1 MKLRSVTTIILLS
14 VFGLITYA
22 QQMAPLPIDPKVK
35 YGKLE
40 NGLTYYIRHNAFPK
54 NRAEFYIAQNVGSI
68 LENDSQRGLA
78 HFLEHMAFNGSKNFP
93 GKSMLNYLES
103 NGVKFGTDVNAYTS
117 FDETVYNISNVPV
130 NREGIV
136 DSCLLI
142 LHDWSNAIALEDK
155 EIDEERGVI
164 REEWR
169 TRTNAN
175 MRILEKLIPQV
186 FAGSQYANRMPIGT
200 MDIVMNFPYQTL
212 KDYYHKWYRPDLQ
225 GIIIV
230 GDIDADKTEKKL
242 KEIFNTI
249 PKPENAAE
257 RIYYTVPDNKEP
269 IIAIAKDKEA
279 TGSQVTVY
287 YKHKP
292 MTKELKATIAG
303 IAGIYLKSVTSMM
316 LNDRLKEI
324 SEKPNAPFMSAYS
337 YDANFIVS
345 KTMDAFTT
353 MAVSKE
359 GETQKA
365 LKALL
370 QETERV
376 NRFGFTESEYE
387 RAKANLLSMIESM
400 YKEREKQKNNSYV
413 EEYVSHF
420 TDGGSIC
427 GIETDYMLLNKVA
440 ASTGI
445 EQVNKYIQDLIGEEN
460 IVVTITG
467 PEKDG
472 VSYPSEAEILTLLKE
487 IKNEELQPYTDKVS
501 NEPLISHEPK
511 AGSIIKTT
519 TDKKFGTTIWTL
531 SNGAKVVI
539 KPTTF
544 KDDEILMTGIS
555 KGGNLLYE
563 DKDIPNLKIFN
574 NIIDLG
580 GLGNFNNIDLKK
592 VLAGKNVSLSIGLDD
607 RSEIVNGSSTPKDL
621 VTLMQLLY
629 LSFTDQHKDPEAVE
643 AWKSKIKDMLKNA
656 SANPRA
662 AFKDSLNV
670 ALYKENPRKM
680 SLKPEEID
688 QTDYDRILQIW
699 KERFGDASDFTFTFV
714 GNIDEKELKPLVE
727 KYIAS
732 LPSTY
737 SKEKPGTDKVGIRM
751 ENYTNHFE
759 KPMQTLTS
767 TVYAA
772 YVGKCKYSLENN
784 IKLNMFDQIM
794 DIVYTATIREE
805 EGGTYGVGTQSVLSK
820 ETDTW
825 MFLFGFDTN
834 PEMQKKL
841 QKRAISELEKTITEG
856 PSEKDFN
863 KVKEYMLKSH
873 TENLHENKYWLGV
886 INTYNRYGIDNM
898 SGFEDI
904 VKKQT
909 PESIQKLMKKLF
921 SKAAFIEVSM
931 KGVQE

>member
-1 MKLRSVTTIILLS
+1 MKLRSITTIIVLAI
-14 VFGLITYA
+14 FGLTVTA

-40 NGLTYYIRHNAFPK
+40 NGLTYYIRHNSFPK

-68 LENDSQRGLA
+68 LENDTQRGLA

-130 NREGIV
+130 NRDGII

-142 LHDWSNAIALEDK
+142 LHDWANAIALEDK

-230 GDIDADKTEKKL
+230 GDIDVEKTEKKL
-242 KEIFNTI
+242 QEIFNTI

-269 IIAIAKDKEA
+269 IVAIAKDKEA
-279 TGSQVTVY
+279 TSSQVTVY

-292 MTKELKATIAG
+292 MPKELKATIAG
-303 IAGIYLKSVTSMM
+303 ILNIYLKSVTSMM

-324 SEKPNAPFMSAYS
+324 SEKPEAPFMSAYS
-337 YDANFIVS
+337 YDGNFIVS

-353 MAVSKE
+353 MAISKE
-359 GETQKA
+359 GETENA

-376 NRFGFTESEYE
+376 NQFGFTESEYE
-387 RAKANLLSMIESM
+387 RAKANLLSMIENM
-400 YKEREKQKNNSYV
+400 YKEREKQKNSSYV
-413 EEYVSHF
+413 EEYVTHF

-427 GIETDYMLLNKVA
+427 GIETDYALLNKVA
-440 ASTGI
+440 ASTDI

-467 PEKDG
+467 PEKEG
-472 VSYPSEAEILTLLKE
+472 VSYPSETEILTLLKAVKDE
-487 IKNEELQPYTDKVS
+487 KLQPYVDKIS
-501 NEPLISHEPK
+501 DEPLIAQEPE
-511 AGSIIKTT
+511 AGSIVKTSI
-519 TDKKFGTTIWTL
+519 DKKFGTTIWTL

-544 KDDEILMTGIS
+544 KDDEILLSGIS
-555 KGGNLLYE
+555 KGGSLLYG
-563 DKDIPNLKIFN
+563 DRDISNLKVFN

-592 VLAGKNVSLSIGLDD
+592 VLAGKNVSLSIGLDS
-607 RSEIVNGSSTPKDL
+607 RSEIVSGSSTPKDL
-621 VTLMQLLY
+621 ATLMQLLY
-629 LSFTDQHKDPEAVE
+629 LSFTDQHKDDDAVN
-643 AWKSKIKDMLKNA
+643 AWKSKIKDMLKNV
-656 SANPRA
+656 SANPRS
-662 AFKDSLNV
+662 AFQDSLNV
-670 ALYKENPRKM
+670 ALYKTNPRKM
-680 SLKPEEID
+680 NLKVEEID
-688 QTDYDRILQIW
+688 EIDYERILQIW

-714 GNIDEKELKPLVE
+714 GNIDENKLKPLVE

-737 SKEKPGTDKVGIRM
+737 SKEKPGIDKIGIRM
-751 ENYTNHFE
+751 DDYSNHFE
-759 KPMQTLTS
+759 KPMQTVTS

-772 YVGKCKYSLENN
+772 YVGKCKYSLENS

-834 PEMQKKL
+834 PEMQEKL
-841 QKRAISELEKTITEG
+841 EKRAIAELETVVKEG
-856 PSEKDFN
+856 PSEEDFN

-873 TENLHENKYWLGV
+873 AENLHENKYWLG
-886 INTYNRYGIDNM
+886 IIDTYNRYGIDNM
-898 SGFEDI
+898 SNFETI
-904 VKKQT
+904 VQKQT
-909 PESIQKLMKKLF
+909 PESIRKLLKKLF
-921 SKAAFIEVSM
+921 AKAAFIEVSM
-931 KGVQE
+931 KGIQE

>member
-1 MKLRSVTTIILLS
+1 MKLRNLTTVILLM
-14 VFGLITYA
+14 VFGLITTA
-22 QQMAPLPIDPKVK
+22 QQMVPLPIDPKVK

-40 NGLTYYIRHNAFPK
+40 NGLTYYIRHNSFPK

-93 GKSMLNYLES
+93 GKSMLNYLEA
-103 NGVKFGTDVNAYTS
+103 NGVKFGTDVNAYTA

-130 NREGIV
+130 NREGII

-175 MRILEKLIPQV
+175 MRILEKLIPQI

-225 GIIIV
+225 AIIIV
-230 GDIDADKTEKKL
+230 GDINVDITEKKL

-292 MTKELKATIAG
+292 LTKELKATIAG
-303 IAGIYLKSVTSMM
+303 VTDSYLKSVTAMM

-337 YDANFIVS
+337 YDGNFIVS

-353 MAVSKE
+353 MAISKE
-359 GETQKA
+359 GETANA

-376 NRFGFTESEYE
+376 NRFGFTDSEYQ
-387 RAKANLLSMIESM
+387 RAKANLMSMLESM
-400 YKEREKQKNNSYV
+400 YKEREKQKNSSYV

-420 TDGGSIC
+420 TDGGSIS
-427 GIETDYMLLNKVA
+427 GIETDYALFKKIA
-440 ASTGI
+440 SSTGI
-445 EQVNKYIQDLIGEEN
+445 DQINKYIQNLIGEEN

-467 PEKDG
+467 PEKEG
-472 VSYPSEAEILTLLKE
+472 VSYPSETEILSLLKNT
-487 IKNEELQPYTDKVS
+487 KKEELQPYADKVS
-501 NEPLISHEPK
+501 NEPLISKEPT
-511 AGSIIKTT
+511 AGNIVKTMI
-519 TDKKFGTTIWTL
+519 DKKFGTTTWIL

-544 KDDEILMTGIS
+544 KDDEILMSGIS
-555 KGGNLLYE
+555 KGGSLLYGE
-563 DKDIPNLKIFN
+563 KDIPNLKVFN

-592 VLAGKNVSLSIGLDD
+592 VLAGKNVALTIGLDD

-621 VTLMQLLY
+621 PTLMQLLY
-629 LSFTDQHKDPEAVE
+629 LSFTDQHKDIEAVE
-643 AWKSKIKDMLKNA
+643 AWKSKVKDMLKNV
-656 SANPRA
+656 SANPRS

-670 ALYKENPRKM
+670 ALYKTNQRKM

-688 QTDYDRILQIW
+688 RTDYDRILQIW

-714 GNIDEKELKPLVE
+714 GNINEQELKPLVE

-737 SKEKPGTDKVGIRM
+737 SKEKPGIDKIGIRM
-751 ENYTNHFE
+751 NNYTNHFE

-784 IKLNMFDQIM
+784 IKLSMFDQIM

-820 ETDTW
+820 ETNTW
-825 MFLFGFDTN
+825 MFLLGFDTN
-834 PEMQKKL
+834 PEMQEKL
-841 QKRAISELEKTITEG
+841 QKRAIAELQKTVTDG

-863 KVKEYMLKSH
+863 KVKEYMLKNH
-873 TENLHENKYWLGV
+873 TENLHENKYWLGK
-886 INTYNRYGIDNM
+886 INTYNRYGIDDL
-898 SGFEDI
+898 SEFEDI
-904 VKKQT
+904 VQKQT
-909 PESIQKLMKKLF
+909 PESIQKFMKKLF
-921 SKAAFIEVSM
+921 SKAALIEVSM
-931 KGVQE
+931 KGIQE

>member
-1 MKLRSVTTIILLS
+1 MKLRNLTTVILLM
-14 VFGLITYA
+14 VFGLITTA

-40 NGLTYYIRHNAFPK
+40 NGLTYYIRHNSFPK

-93 GKSMLNYLES
+93 GKSMLNYLEA
-103 NGVKFGTDVNAYTS
+103 NGVKFGTDVNAYTA

-175 MRILEKLIPQV
+175 MRILEKLIPQI

-230 GDIDADKTEKKL
+230 GDIDVDKTEKKL

-249 PKPENAAE
+249 PKPVNAAE

-292 MTKELKATIAG
+292 LTKELKATIAG
-303 IAGIYLKSVTSMM
+303 IADSYLKSVTAMM

-337 YDANFIVS
+337 YDGNFIVS

-353 MAVSKE
+353 MAISKE
-359 GETQKA
+359 GETENA

-387 RAKANLLSMIESM
+387 RAKANLMSMLESM
-400 YKEREKQKNNSYV
+400 YKEREKQKNSSYV
-413 EEYVSHF
+413 DEYVSHF
-420 TDGGSIC
+420 TDGGSIS
-427 GIETDYMLLNKVA
+427 GIETDYALFNQIA
-440 ASTGI
+440 SSTGI
-445 EQVNKYIQDLIGEEN
+445 DQINQYIQDLIGEEN

-467 PEKDG
+467 PEKEG
-472 VSYPSEAEILTLLKE
+472 ISYPSEAEILSLLKNTKE
-487 IKNEELQPYTDKVS
+487 EELQPYADKVS
-501 NEPLISHEPK
+501 NEPLISQEPK
-511 AGSIIKTT
+511 AGSIVKTT

-539 KPTTF
+539 KPTAF
-544 KDDEILMTGIS
+544 KDDEILMSGIS
-555 KGGNLLYE
+555 KGGSLLYGE
-563 DKDIPNLKIFN
+563 KDIPNLKVFN

-592 VLAGKNVSLSIGLDD
+592 VLAGKNVALTIGLDD
-607 RSEIVNGSSTPKDL
+607 RSEVVNGSSTPKDL
-621 VTLMQLLY
+621 PTLMQLLY
-629 LSFTDQHKDPEAVE
+629 LSFTDQHKDVEAVE
-643 AWKSKIKDMLKNA
+643 AWKSKVKDMLKNMN
-656 SANPRA
+656 ANPRS
-662 AFKDSLNV
+662 AFKDSLNI
-670 ALYKENPRKM
+670 ALYKANQRRM

-688 QTDYDRILQIW
+688 QANYDRILQIW
-699 KERFGDASDFTFTFV
+699 QERFGDASDFTFTFV
-714 GNIDEKELKPLVE
+714 GNVDENELKPLVE

-732 LPSTY
+732 LPSAY
-737 SKEKPGTDKVGIRM
+737 SKEKPGIDKMGIRM
-751 ENYTNHFE
+751 DNYVNHFE

-784 IKLNMFDQIM
+784 IKLSMFDQIM

-805 EGGTYGVGTQSVLSK
+805 EGGTYGVGTQSLLSK

-834 PEMQKKL
+834 PEMQEKL
-841 QKRAISELEKTITEG
+841 QKRAIAELQKTVAEG
-856 PSEKDFN
+856 PSENDFN

-873 TENLHENKYWLGV
+873 TENLHENKYWLGK
-886 INTYNRYGIDNM
+886 INTYNRYGIDDM

-904 VKKQT
+904 VRKQT
-909 PESIQKLMKKLF
+909 PKTIQQFMKKLF
-921 SKAAFIEVSM
+921 SKAALIEVSM
-931 KGVQE
+931 KGIQE

>member
-1 MKLRSVTTIILLS
+1 MKLRSITTIIVLAI
-14 VFGLITYA
+14 FGLTVTA

-40 NGLTYYIRHNAFPK
+40 NGLTYYIRHNSFPK

-68 LENDSQRGLA
+68 LENDTQRGLA

-130 NREGIV
+130 NRDGIV

-142 LHDWSNAIALEDK
+142 LHDWANAIALEDK

-230 GDIDADKTEKKL
+230 GDIDVEKTEKKL
-242 KEIFNTI
+242 QEIFNTI

-269 IIAIAKDKEA
+269 IVAIAKDKEA
-279 TGSQVTVY
+279 TSSQVTVY

-292 MTKELKATIAG
+292 MPKELKATIAG
-303 IAGIYLKSVTSMM
+303 ILNIYLKSVTSMM

-324 SEKPNAPFMSAYS
+324 SEKPEAPFMSAYS
-337 YDANFIVS
+337 YDGNFIVS

-353 MAVSKE
+353 MAISKE
-359 GETQKA
+359 GETENA

-376 NRFGFTESEYE
+376 NQFGFTESEYE
-387 RAKANLLSMIESM
+387 RAKANLLSMIENM
-400 YKEREKQKNNSYV
+400 YKEREKQKNSSYV
-413 EEYVSHF
+413 EEYVTHF

-427 GIETDYMLLNKVA
+427 GIETDYALLNKVA
-440 ASTGI
+440 ASTDI

-467 PEKDG
+467 PEKEG
-472 VSYPSEAEILTLLKE
+472 VSYPSETEILTLLKAVKDE
-487 IKNEELQPYTDKVS
+487 KLQPYVDKIS
-501 NEPLISHEPK
+501 DEPLIAQEPE
-511 AGSIIKTT
+511 AGSIVKTSI
-519 TDKKFGTTIWTL
+519 DKKFGTTIWTL

-544 KDDEILMTGIS
+544 KDDEILLSGIS
-555 KGGNLLYE
+555 KGGSLLYG
-563 DKDIPNLKIFN
+563 DKDISNLKVFN

-592 VLAGKNVSLSIGLDD
+592 VLAGKNVSLSIGLDS
-607 RSEIVNGSSTPKDL
+607 RSEIVSGSSTPKDL
-621 VTLMQLLY
+621 ATLMQLLY
-629 LSFTDQHKDPEAVE
+629 LSFTDQHKDDDAVN
-643 AWKSKIKDMLKNA
+643 AWKSKIKDMLKNV
-656 SANPRA
+656 SANPRS
-662 AFKDSLNV
+662 AFQDSLNV
-670 ALYKENPRKM
+670 ALYKTNPRKM
-680 SLKPEEID
+680 NLKVEEID
-688 QTDYDRILQIW
+688 EIDYERILQIW

-714 GNIDEKELKPLVE
+714 GNIDENKLKPLVE

-737 SKEKPGTDKVGIRM
+737 SKEKPGIDKIGIRM
-751 ENYTNHFE
+751 DDYSNHFE
-759 KPMQTLTS
+759 KPMQTVTS

-772 YVGKCKYSLENN
+772 YVGKCKYSLENS

-834 PEMQKKL
+834 PEMQEKL
-841 QKRAISELEKTITEG
+841 EKRAIAELKTVVKEG
-856 PSEKDFN
+856 PSEEDFN

-873 TENLHENKYWLGV
+873 AENLHENKYWLG
-886 INTYNRYGIDNM
+886 IIDTYNRYGIDNM
-898 SGFEDI
+898 SNFETI
-904 VKKQT
+904 VQKQT
-909 PESIQKLMKKLF
+909 PESIRKLLKKLF
-921 SKAAFIEVSM
+921 AKAAFIEVSM
-931 KGVQE
+931 KGIQE

>member
-1 MKLRSVTTIILLS
+1 MKLRSITTIIVLAI
-14 VFGLITYA
+14 FGLTVTA

-40 NGLTYYIRHNAFPK
+40 NGLTYYIRHNSFPK

-68 LENDSQRGLA
+68 LENDTQRGLA

-130 NREGIV
+130 NRDGIV

-142 LHDWSNAIALEDK
+142 LHDWANAIALEDK

-230 GDIDADKTEKKL
+230 GDIDVEKTEKKL
-242 KEIFNTI
+242 QEIFNTI

-269 IIAIAKDKEA
+269 IVAIAKDKEA
-279 TGSQVTVY
+279 TSSQVTVY

-292 MTKELKATIAG
+292 MPKELKATIAG
-303 IAGIYLKSVTSMM
+303 ILNIYLKSVTSMM

-324 SEKPNAPFMSAYS
+324 SEKPEAPFMSAYS
-337 YDANFIVS
+337 YDGNFIVS

-353 MAVSKE
+353 MAISKE
-359 GETQKA
+359 GETENA

-376 NRFGFTESEYE
+376 NQFGFTESEYE
-387 RAKANLLSMIESM
+387 RAKANLLSMIENM
-400 YKEREKQKNNSYV
+400 YKEREKQKNSSYV
-413 EEYVSHF
+413 EEYVTHF

-427 GIETDYMLLNKVA
+427 GIETDYALLNKVA
-440 ASTGI
+440 ASTDI

-467 PEKDG
+467 PEKEG
-472 VSYPSEAEILTLLKE
+472 VSYPSETEILTLLKAVKDE
-487 IKNEELQPYTDKVS
+487 KLQPYVDKIS
-501 NEPLISHEPK
+501 DEPLIAQEPE
-511 AGSIIKTT
+511 AGSIVKTSI
-519 TDKKFGTTIWTL
+519 DKKFGTTIWTL

-544 KDDEILMTGIS
+544 KDDEILLSGIS
-555 KGGNLLYE
+555 KGGSLLYG
-563 DKDIPNLKIFN
+563 DKDISNLKVFN

-592 VLAGKNVSLSIGLDD
+592 VLAGKNVSLSIGLDS
-607 RSEIVNGSSTPKDL
+607 RSEIVSGSSTPKDL
-621 VTLMQLLY
+621 ATLMQLLY
-629 LSFTDQHKDPEAVE
+629 LSFTDQHKDDDAVN
-643 AWKSKIKDMLKNA
+643 AWKSKIKDMLKNI
-656 SANPRA
+656 SANPRS
-662 AFKDSLNV
+662 AFQDSLNV
-670 ALYKENPRKM
+670 ALYKTNPRKM
-680 SLKPEEID
+680 NLKVEEID
-688 QTDYDRILQIW
+688 EIDYERILQIW

-714 GNIDEKELKPLVE
+714 GNIDENKLKPLVE

-737 SKEKPGTDKVGIRM
+737 SKEKPGIDKIGIRM
-751 ENYTNHFE
+751 DDYSNHFE
-759 KPMQTLTS
+759 KPMQTVTS

-772 YVGKCKYSLENN
+772 YVGKCKYSLENS

-834 PEMQKKL
+834 PEMQEKL
-841 QKRAISELEKTITEG
+841 EKRAIAELETVVKEG
-856 PSEKDFN
+856 PSEEDFN

-873 TENLHENKYWLGV
+873 AENLHENKYWLG
-886 INTYNRYGIDNM
+886 IIDTYNRYGIDNM
-898 SGFEDI
+898 SNFETI
-904 VKKQT
+904 VQKQT
-909 PESIQKLMKKLF
+909 PESIRKLLKKLF
-921 SKAAFIEVSM
+921 AKAAFIEVSM
-931 KGVQE
+931 KGIQE

>member
-22 QQMAPLPIDPKVK
+22 QQMAPLPIDPQVK

-359 GETQKA
+359 GETQKV

-487 IKNEELQPYTDKVS
+487 IKN
-501 NEPLISHEPK
+501 
-511 AGSIIKTT
+511 
-519 TDKKFGTTIWTL
+519 
-531 SNGAKVVI
+531 
-539 KPTTF
+539 
-544 KDDEILMTGIS
+544 
-555 KGGNLLYE
+555 
-563 DKDIPNLKIFN
+563 
-574 NIIDLG
+574 
-580 GLGNFNNIDLKK
+580 
-592 VLAGKNVSLSIGLDD
+592 
-607 RSEIVNGSSTPKDL
+607 
-621 VTLMQLLY
+621 
-629 LSFTDQHKDPEAVE
+629 
-643 AWKSKIKDMLKNA
+643 
-656 SANPRA
+656 
-662 AFKDSLNV
+662 
-670 ALYKENPRKM
+670 
-680 SLKPEEID
+680 
-688 QTDYDRILQIW
+688 
-699 KERFGDASDFTFTFV
+699 
-714 GNIDEKELKPLVE
+714 
-727 KYIAS
+727 
-732 LPSTY
+732 
-737 SKEKPGTDKVGIRM
+737 
-751 ENYTNHFE
+751 
-759 KPMQTLTS
+759 
-767 TVYAA
+767 
-772 YVGKCKYSLENN
+772 
-784 IKLNMFDQIM
+784 
-794 DIVYTATIREE
+794 
-805 EGGTYGVGTQSVLSK
+805 
-820 ETDTW
+820 
-825 MFLFGFDTN
+825 
-834 PEMQKKL
+834 
-841 QKRAISELEKTITEG
+841 
-856 PSEKDFN
+856 
-863 KVKEYMLKSH
+863 
-873 TENLHENKYWLGV
+873 
-886 INTYNRYGIDNM
+886 
-898 SGFEDI
+898 
-904 VKKQT
+904 
-909 PESIQKLMKKLF
+909 
-921 SKAAFIEVSM
+921 
-931 KGVQE
+931 